1 MYRDENKIRL
11 TRVEAQKVFIDD
23 HRARGVI
30 ITEPLAIEPD
40 NKPGKGYY
48 LDGGNV
54 KLVRM
59 PKNEKFLASP
69 YALVTAR

>member
-11 TRVEAQKVFIDD
+11 TRLEAQKVFTDD
-23 HRARGVI
+23 HRVRGAI
-30 ITEPLAIEPD
+30 ISEPLAIEPD

-48 LDGGNV
+48 LNGNNV

-59 PKNEKFLASP
+59 PRSASHPKHP